1 MIWLVLWCGSGAIG
15 GWTIGHFKG
24 FPWLGGVLGMFCGAF
39 GWLMLLGAEPRPRV
53 AESLAGAN
61 TSVAAEDAGPVAVVP
76 LSPISWVAPA
86 NLGQSISTP

>member
-24 FPWLGGVLGMFCGAF
+24 LPWLGVVLGAFCGAF

-53 AESLAGAN
+53 TASVGGTS
-61 TSVAAEDAGPVAVVP
+61 TSVAAEDAAPVAVVP
-76 LSPISWVAPA
+76 LQPISWVAPA
-86 NLGQSISTP
+86 HLGHSISTP